1 MNGTRKSQCPYR
13 IPAFEYCM
21 RYPRVCRKD
30 HYCTKEYPPTTTPSL
45 EEVSGSAPYQGGI
58 GSPHKVASVGIRL
71 HGETRV
77 SRAEDVLQELAYG
90 GWWGIGIQAR
100 GQPIQTAWSESRD
113 MPRKS
118 ASLSET
124 RRPTVLRDGVDV
136 GCEGIT
142 IPPTLCGIP
151 THG

>member
-1 MNGTRKSQCPYR
+1 MVQGNLSVRIVA

-21 RYPRVCRKD
+21 RYPGVCRKD

-100 GQPIQTAWSESRD
+100 GQPIQKTRVERVSRYASKERISERD
-113 MPRKS
+113 S
-118 ASLSET
+118 
-124 RRPTVLRDGVDV
+124 
-136 GCEGIT
+136 
-142 IPPTLCGIP
+142 P
-151 THG
+151 THRPQRRR